1 MAKYVSGTE
10 SSTQACW
17 YIATEPTSVTNGVG
31 EYTRFMLST
40 DDAGMGLAWD
50 TEDVNYACEEIP
62 ITVMNSV
69 KWEKTGIVEKIV
81 STANTRGHAVSEFL
95 GGLFEKAM
103 SGNTV
108 NTDYQTWI
116 VYSDN
121 GGKTGTAY
129 ARLCTIQMSSKTAT
143 ANEKRGYEFDILPV
157 GDTYKVTLTAEKVDE
172 TSNEITV
179 TASAASV

>member
-1 MAKYVSGTE
+1 MKT
-10 SSTQACW
+10 
-17 YIATEPTSVTNGVG
+17 YIVA
-31 EYTRFMLST
+31 
-40 DDAGMGLAWD
+40 
-50 TEDVNYACEEIP
+50 
-62 ITVMNSV
+62 
-69 KWEKTGIVEKIV
+69 IV
-81 STANTRGHAVSEFL
+81 SVIIFGIFIPVIIFGAGWF